1 MHDTESSNRIKK
13 LKYHPHGAVL
23 FITFS
28 IEDGLLL
35 LCNPLCEAIIKS
47 CLARAQFLH
56 PVVISG
62 FLVEANHVHL
72 ILVVNDPEDVPGF
85 VRCFKTETA
94 HMFNRLLGRRK
105 HTIWCESFDDPIVLS
120 LPRALIAMAYIYSNP
135 AKDNLEE
142 SIDHYPGVSSWKMFI
157 RDECK
162 KTWKRFRRSDL
173 SLLPKDAQNFPGYT
187 REAQRIS
194 QNIKES
200 HEFTIAPNA
209 WIEAFGLTS
218 NEDIAKINEK
228 LIKRV
233 KKLEERARKKRFSE
247 KHSVIGARKLCSQP
261 FNLTYQSKRSGK
273 RMWCLSE
280 KRSLRIQFIN
290 FLKNLFYEARLVRKK
305 WAMGDFSTPYPLG
318 LYPPC
323 VPKLAE
329 PLNMWG

>member
-1 MHDTESSNRIKK
+1 MRFPLSRRI
-13 LKYHPHGAVL
+13 
-23 FITFS
+23 
-28 IEDGLLL
+28 GL
-35 LCNPLCEAIIKS
+35 
-47 CLARAQFLH
+47 
-56 PVVISG
+56 
-62 FLVEANHVHL
+62 FLV
-72 ILVVNDPEDVPGF
+72 
-85 VRCFKTETA
+85 
-94 HMFNRLLGRRK
+94 RL
-105 HTIWCESFDDPIVLS
+105 
-120 LPRALIAMAYIYSNP
+120 Y
-135 AKDNLEE
+135 
-142 SIDHYPGVSSWKMFI
+142 SIDTLSTIHSSYFTRPTLTHPLQPLWHHY
-157 RDECK
+157 R
-162 KTWKRFRRSDL
+162 
-173 SLLPKDAQNFPGYT
+173 GY
-187 REAQRIS
+187 R
-194 QNIKES
+194 
-200 HEFTIAPNA
+200 
-209 WIEAFGLTS
+209 G
-218 NEDIAKINEK
+218 DGNEK